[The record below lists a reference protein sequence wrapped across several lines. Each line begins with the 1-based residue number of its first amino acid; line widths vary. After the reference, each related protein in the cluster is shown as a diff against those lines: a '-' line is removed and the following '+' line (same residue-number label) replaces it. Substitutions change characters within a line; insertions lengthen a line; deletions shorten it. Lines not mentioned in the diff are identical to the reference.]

1 MQGKEEWIMEQLIT
15 CINCPVG
22 CRMKV
27 TLSDAGEVLKVEGNT
42 CARGDK
48 YARQECVQPL
58 RMITA
63 VIPAEGSA
71 TPLSVKTASPVP
83 KSMIGEVMAVLRE
96 TRVEAP
102 VSIGETVVGNV
113 CGTGVDIIATRSI

>member
-1 MQGKEEWIMEQLIT
+1 MEQMIT

-27 TLSDAGEVLKVEGNT
+27 TLSETGEVLKVEGNT
-42 CARGDK
+42 CPRGDK

-63 VIPAEGSA
+63 VIPAADSQV
-71 TPLSVKTASPVP
+71 PLSVKTAEPVP
-83 KSMIGEVMAVLRE
+83 KKLIGDVMKVLGE
-96 TRVEAP
+96 TRVKSP
-102 VSIGETVVGNV
+102 VKIGDVIVRDV
-113 CGTGVDIIATRSI
+113 CGTGTDIVATRSI

>member
-1 MQGKEEWIMEQLIT
+1 MEQMIT

-63 VIPAEGSA
+63 VIPAAGSA
-71 TPLSVKTASPVP
+71 VPLSVKTASPVP
-83 KSMIGEVMAVLRE
+83 KSMIGDVMTALQEAKVS
-96 TRVEAP
+96 AP
-102 VSIGETVVGNV
+102 VRIGETVIGNV
-113 CGTGVDIIATRSI
+113 CGTGVDVIATRSI

>member
-1 MQGKEEWIMEQLIT
+1 MEQQLIT

-22 CRMKV
+22 CRMTV
-27 TLSDAGEVLKVEGNT
+27 TLNDAREVVKVEGNT

-48 YARQECVQPL
+48 YARQECTLPL

-63 VIPAEGSA
+63 VIPADGSE

-83 KSMIGEVMAVLRE
+83 KHLIGQVMAVLQE
-96 TRVEAP
+96 TSVKAP
-102 VSIGETVVGNV
+102 VAIGETVVKNV
-113 CGTGVDIIATRSI
+113 CDTGIDVIATRSI